1 MENLAEKVRIAD
13 SVTDLIGNTPLV
25 RLHRVTEGAQ
35 AEVLAKLEFANP
47 GGSVKDRI
55 GLSMIVA
62 AEAAGKIG
70 PDTVILEPTS
80 GNTGIGLAM
89 VAAARGY
96 HCTLVMPETASLE
109 RRKLMR
115 AFGAELVLTPGAQ
128 GMQGAIRRADEM
140 ARENPRFFVPQQ
152 FENPANPA
160 VHRRTTAEEIW
171 RDTGGKIDILV
182 SGVGTGGTLT
192 GVASVIK
199 PRNPQLYVVAVEPAD
214 SPVLSGG
221 QPGAHKLQGLGA
233 GFVPKVLD
241 TSLIDEI
248 VKVTT
253 EEAFAMA
260 RRVPREEG
268 ILVGISSGAAIHAAV
283 QIAKRPANDGK
294 RAVVIVPSSGERY
307 LSTALF
313 ANLES

>member
-96 HCTLVMPETASLE
+96 RCTLVMPETASLE